1 MFTNAVVG
9 MLWDRQLGKGRNS
22 MNSKVSMPFWCVSN
36 RVRDPFGDHVM
47 DPVSSVEVC
56 TILCQ
61 AREKGLIDYTSAHDD
76 DLVEWDPANS
86 QDDLDSNS
94 EASKTLQTI
103 KSKLDKANLAM
114 KMVTCS
120 LHGNTVFRN
129 GGLTNPDPD
138 IRALAAQKV
147 MRTIRIGNLFGAEF
161 LTYWVARDG
170 FECQF
175 AIPWDR
181 CYGYIENG
189 LNLATRYIK
198 DNKFSI
204 KAGTIESKPNEPRGE
219 MFLATT
225 GHALALISRL
235 EDPAFWNV
243 NPEILQHEGMANLSA
258 INAIAMAVHAGKLPF
273 FHMGNQKPG
282 QFDNDSPVMTGMD
295 GLKEAIGVLWMLAR
309 ANWKGYIEFD
319 NHMLRTDAAPGKD
332 NSLKLRMEFI
342 EHNAASLRLA
352 EKKAEQLANNK
363 VLNQLHAA
371 LCDKPSPLAKA
382 LATYDFK
389 SLSEAKIDYKK
400 LNQTSAAVAGLD
412 LEFNKAILGLGGLP
426 AE

>member
-1 MFTNAVVG
+1 M
-9 MLWDRQLGKGRNS
+9 K
-22 MNSKVSMPFWCVSN
+22 SKLSMPFWCVGN
-36 RVRDPFGDHVM
+36 TGRDPFGGTVM
-47 DPVSSVEVC
+47 DGISPVDVC

-61 AREKGLIDYTSAHDD
+61 AREEGLIDYTSAHDD
-76 DLVEWDPANS
+76 DLVDWNPAAP

-94 EASKTLQTI
+94 QTAKTLQTM
-103 KSKLDKANLAM
+103 KAMMGKAKLSV

-120 LHGNTVFRN
+120 LHGNSVFRN

-147 MRTIRIGNLFGAEF
+147 MRTIRIGNFFGAEF

-175 AIPWDR
+175 AIPWNR

-198 DNKFSI
+198 ENKFSI

-235 EDPAFWNV
+235 EDPSFWNV
-243 NPEILQHEGMANLSA
+243 NPEILQHEGMTNLSA

-273 FHMGNQKPG
+273 MHLGNQKPG
-282 QFDNDSPVMTGMD
+282 QFDNDSPVLTGMD
-295 GLKEAIGVLWMLAR
+295 GLKEMIGVLWMLEKA
-309 ANWKGYIEFD
+309 AWKGYIEFD
-319 NHMLRTDAAPGKD
+319 NHMLRTDMAPGQQ
-332 NSLKLRMEFI
+332 NVTKLRMDFI
-342 EHNAASLRLA
+342 KHNVASLRMA
-352 EKKAEQLANNK
+352 ESKAEQLAGNAK
-363 VLNQLHAA
+363 LNQLHAA
-371 LCDKPSPLAKA
+371 ICDKSSPMTKALEGYDFKA
-382 LATYDFK
+382 LAAAKLDYD
-389 SLSEAKIDYKK
+389 K
-400 LNQTSAAVAGLD
+400 LNQTPVPVAALD
-412 LEFNKAILGLGGLP
+412 FEFNKALLGL
-426 AE
+426 A